1 MKPAP
6 FEYLLT
12 ESPVQALELKAQHGD
27 EARFLAGG
35 QSLIPAMNFRLAQP
49 AVLIDIN
56 PLSLLDRVEVAAAGG
71 AVIIGAL
78 TRYRTLERS
87 SDIAEHQ
94 PLLSETVPNVAHP
107 QIRNRGTL
115 CGNLAHAD
123 PASELPA
130 VMLASHAVMRLQSV
144 RGERRVAARDFFV
157 NLYTT
162 ALEPDE
168 MLCAVELP
176 ALSPNSGTAFIEV
189 SRRRGDYAMMG
200 VAAMVTLDAS
210 GVCIAA
216 SLACCNAGPTPMP
229 LDAAGTALKGTRL
242 EPAALAAAAAMAPG
256 EVDPGGN
263 VHASAAFQ
271 KHLAG
276 VLTRRAL
283 LTAANRARARLGV
296 PA

>member
-6 FEYLLT
+6 FEYLRA
-12 ESPVQALELKAQHGD
+12 ESLDQALAWKAEYGD

-56 PLSLLDRVEVAAAGG
+56 PLGTLDGLRFDMNGMSV
-71 AVIIGAL
+71 GAL

-87 SDIAEHQ
+87 ADAARHQ
-94 PLLSETVPNVAHP
+94 PLLAETVPNVAHP
-107 QIRNRGTL
+107 QVRNRGTL
-115 CGNLAHAD
+115 AGNLAHAD

-130 VMLASHAVMRLQSV
+130 VMLACAATMTLRSL
-144 RGERRVAARDFFV
+144 RGERQVAAREFFV

-162 ALEPDE
+162 ALTADE
-168 MLCAVELP
+168 MLCSIELP
-176 ALSPNSGTAFIEV
+176 SLAPRTGCAFIEV

-200 VAAMVTLDAS
+200 VAAMVTLDPDGS
-210 GVCIAA
+210 CVAA
-216 SLACCNAGPTPMP
+216 SLAACNAGPTPMP
-229 LDAAGTALKGTRL
+229 LDQAAAALVGTAL
-242 EPAALAAAAAMAPG
+242 EPAALAAAAALAG
-256 EVDPGGN
+256 CEVDPAGN

-271 KHLAG
+271 THLAG

-283 LTAANRARARLGV
+283 ETAVERARV
-296 PA
+296 PAEGRR

>member
-6 FEYLLT
+6 FEYLLA
-12 ESPVQALELKAQHGD
+12 ESLGEALELKAQHGD

-56 PLSLLDRVEVAAAGG
+56 PLTLLDRVDVAAG
-71 AVIIGAL
+71 AVSIGAL
-78 TRYRTLERS
+78 TRYRTLQRS
-87 SDIAEHQ
+87 VDIATHQ
-94 PLLSETVPNVAHP
+94 PLMSETVPNVAHP

-130 VMLASHAVMRLQSV
+130 VMLASNAVLKVQSV
-144 RGERRVAARDFFV
+144 RGERRVAVRDFFV

-168 MLCAVELP
+168 MLCGVDLP
-176 ALSPNSGTAFIEV
+176 ALPPNSGTAFIEI

-200 VAAMVTLDAS
+200 VAAVVTLDAA

-216 SLACCNAGPTPMP
+216 RLACCNAGPTPMP
-229 LDAAGTALKGTRL
+229 LDAAAASLRGTQLDV
-242 EPAALAAAAAMAPG
+242 AAMAAAAELAQTAI
-256 EVDPGGN
+256 DPAGN

-271 KHLAG
+271 THLAG

-283 LTAANRARARLGV
+283 AKAAERARASAGISK
-296 PA
+296 

>member
-6 FEYLLT
+6 FEYLCA
-12 ESPVQALELKAQHGD
+12 ESLEQALAWKAEYGD

-56 PLSLLDRVEVAAAGG
+56 PLAVLDGVHFDVAAMS
-71 AVIIGAL
+71 IGAL

-87 SDIAEHQ
+87 ADVAAHQ
-94 PLLSETVPNVAHP
+94 PLLAETVPNVAHP
-107 QIRNRGTL
+107 QVRNRGTL
-115 CGNLAHAD
+115 AGNLSHAD

-130 VMLASHAVMRLQSV
+130 VMLAAGAVMTLKSV
-144 RGERRVAARDFFV
+144 RGVRRVAAREFFV

-162 ALEPDE
+162 ALAVDE
-168 MLCAVELP
+168 MLCSIELP
-176 ALSPNSGTAFIEV
+176 AQAPRTGSAFIEV

-200 VAAMVTLDAS
+200 VAAMVTLDAV
-210 GVCIAA
+210 GTCVAA
-216 SLACCNAGPTPMP
+216 SLAACNAGPTPMP
-229 LDAAGTALKGTRL
+229 LDLAAAALIGSRL
-242 EPAALAAAAAMAPG
+242 EPAALAAAAALAPG
-256 EVDPGGN
+256 EVDPAGN

-283 LTAANRARARLGV
+283 VTATERARTRAG
-296 PA
+296 ATQ

>member
-6 FEYLLT
+6 FEYLRA
-12 ESPVQALELKAQHGD
+12 ESLDQALAWKGEYGD

-56 PLSLLDRVEVAAAGG
+56 PLVALDRLQVG
-71 AVIIGAL
+71 ASGMSIGAL

-87 SDIAEHQ
+87 ADVACHQ
-94 PLLSETVPNVAHP
+94 PLLAETVPNVAHP
-107 QIRNRGTL
+107 QVRNRGTL
-115 CGNLAHAD
+115 AGNLSHAD

-130 VMLASHAVMRLQSV
+130 VMLASGATLTLRSL

-162 ALEPDE
+162 ALAADE
-168 MLCAVELP
+168 MLCSIELP
-176 ALSPNSGTAFIEV
+176 PLAPRTGCAFIEV

-200 VAAMVTLDAS
+200 VAAMVTLDAGGS
-210 GVCIAA
+210 CVAA
-216 SLACCNAGPTPMP
+216 RLAACNAGPTPMP
-229 LDAAGTALKGTRL
+229 LDRAAATLLGTTL
-242 EPAALAAAAAMAPG
+242 ESTALAAAAALASD
-256 EVDPGGN
+256 EVDPAGN

-283 LTAANRARARLGV
+283 ETVIGRARAG
-296 PA
+296 AGEAQ

>member
-6 FEYLLT
+6 FEYLCA
-12 ESPVQALELKAQHGD
+12 ESLEQALAWKAEYGD

-56 PLSLLDRVEVAAAGG
+56 PLAALDCVQFDVAAMS
-71 AVIIGAL
+71 IGAL

-87 SDIAEHQ
+87 ADVAAHQ
-94 PLLSETVPNVAHP
+94 PLLAETIPNVAHP
-107 QIRNRGTL
+107 QVRNRGTL
-115 CGNLAHAD
+115 AGNLSHAD

-130 VMLASHAVMRLQSV
+130 VMLAAGAMMTLRSV
-144 RGERRVAARDFFV
+144 RGERRVAGREFFV

-162 ALEPDE
+162 ALAVDE
-168 MLCAVELP
+168 MLCSIELP
-176 ALSPNSGTAFIEV
+176 AQAPRTGSAFIEV

-200 VAAMVTLDAS
+200 VAAMVTLDATGS
-210 GVCIAA
+210 CVAA
-216 SLACCNAGPTPMP
+216 SLAACNAGPTPMP
-229 LDAAGTALKGTRL
+229 LEEAAAALIGTRL
-242 EPAALAAAAAMAPG
+242 EPAALAAAAALAPG
-256 EVDPGGN
+256 EVDPAGN
-263 VHASAAFQ
+263 VHASAAYQ

-283 LTAANRARARLGV
+283 VTATERARTRAGGTQ
-296 PA
+296 

>member
-6 FEYLLT
+6 FEYLLA
-12 ESPVQALELKAQHGD
+12 ESLGEALELKAQHGD

-56 PLSLLDRVEVAAAGG
+56 PLALLDRVEVAAGMVA
-71 AVIIGAL
+71 IGAL

-87 SDIAEHQ
+87 VEIATHQ

-130 VMLASHAVMRLQSV
+130 VMLASNAVLKVQSV
-144 RGERRVAARDFFV
+144 RGERRVAVRDFFV

-168 MLCAVELP
+168 MLCGVELP
-176 ALSPNSGTAFIEV
+176 ALPPNSGTAFIEI

-200 VAAMVTLDAS
+200 VAAVVTLDAA
-210 GVCIAA
+210 GVCVTAR
-216 SLACCNAGPTPMP
+216 LACCNAGPTPMP
-229 LDAAGTALKGTRL
+229 LDKAATTLTGTRL
-242 EPAALAAAAAMAPG
+242 DLAAMSAAAELART
-256 EVDPGGN
+256 EIDPAGN

-271 KHLAG
+271 THLAS

-283 LTAANRARARLGV
+283 AKAAERARASAGV
-296 PA
+296 AK

>member
-6 FEYLLT
+6 FEYLRA
-12 ESPVQALELKAQHGD
+12 ESLDQALAWKAEFGD

-56 PLSLLDRVEVAAAGG
+56 PLAALDNLHFDATAMS
-71 AVIIGAL
+71 IGAL

-87 SDIAEHQ
+87 ADVAAHQ
-94 PLLSETVPNVAHP
+94 PLLAETVPNVAHP
-107 QIRNRGTL
+107 QVRNRGTL
-115 CGNLAHAD
+115 AGNLSHAD

-130 VMLASHAVMRLQSV
+130 VMLASSAVMTLQSL
-144 RGERRVAARDFFV
+144 RGARRVAARDFFV

-162 ALEPDE
+162 ALAADE
-168 MLCAVELP
+168 MLCGIELP
-176 ALSPNSGTAFIEV
+176 ALSPLTGCAFIEV

-200 VAAMVTLDAS
+200 VAAMVTLDVS
-210 GVCIAA
+210 GSCVTA
-216 SLACCNAGPTPMP
+216 SLAACNAGPTPMP
-229 LDAAGTALKGTRL
+229 LDQAAAALIGTRL
-242 EPAALAAAAAMAPG
+242 EPAALAAAAALAPG
-256 EVDPGGN
+256 EVDPAGN

-283 LTAANRARARLGV
+283 ATASERARLSAGGMQ
-296 PA
+296 